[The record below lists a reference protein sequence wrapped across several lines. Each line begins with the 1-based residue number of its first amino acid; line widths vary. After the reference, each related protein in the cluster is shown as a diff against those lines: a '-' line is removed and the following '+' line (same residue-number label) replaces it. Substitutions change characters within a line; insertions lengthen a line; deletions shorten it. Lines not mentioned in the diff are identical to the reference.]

1 MPIRKPPVVF
11 LMGPT
16 AAGKTQMAIDLA
28 GRVDSELISVDSA
41 QVYRGL
47 DIGTAK
53 PDFPHHLISIRD
65 PAETYSAVEFAE
77 DAENICFEV
86 CNRGKIPVLVGGSML
101 YFQILLEG
109 FSNIPPVDPMVRR
122 ELEVEGIKKGWP
134 KLHARLSTLDPIL
147 AAKIHPNHSRRISR
161 ALEVYYST
169 GKPLSEWH
177 REGKTMTH
185 FAKKFEIYRFAIAPS
200 DRSVLHKRIERRFSA
215 MMEEGF
221 LDEVKSLFERG
232 DLNGSLPS
240 LRAVGYRQ
248 LWSYLS
254 NELSLEEARAAC
266 LSATRQVA
274 KRQLTWLKSFRKLKW
289 IYTNDDGT
297 LHSSP
302 YKGMPEDPIDLI
314 QSSIAY
320 YSR

>member
-1 MPIRKPPVVF
+1 MRKPPIVF

-28 GRVDSELISVDSA
+28 GRVDCELISVDSA

-53 PDFPHHLISIRD
+53 PNFPHHLISIRD
-65 PAETYSAVEFAE
+65 PSETYSAVEFAE
-77 DAENICFEV
+77 DAANICFEI
-86 CNRGKIPVLVGGSML
+86 CNRGKTPVLVGGSML
-101 YFQILLEG
+101 YFRILLEG
-109 FSNIPPVDPMVRR
+109 FSNIPPVDSGIRQ
-122 ELEVEGIKKGWP
+122 ELEAEGIKKGWAR
-134 KLHARLSTLDPIL
+134 LHARLSTLDPIL
-147 AAKIHPNHSRRISR
+147 ASKIHPNHSRRISR

-177 REGKTMTH
+177 REGRTTTH
-185 FAKKFEIYRFAIAPS
+185 FANNFEMYRFAITLN
-200 DRSVLHKRIERRFSA
+200 DRSVLHNRIERRFSS
-215 MMEEGF
+215 MMKEGF
-221 LDEVKSLFERG
+221 LDEVNSLFDRG
-232 DLNGSLPS
+232 DLNESLPS

-254 NELSLEEARAAC
+254 KQVSLEEACSAS

-274 KRQLTWLKSFRKLKW
+274 KRQLTWLKSFRNLKW

-297 LHSSP
+297 LHSSKS
-302 YKGMPEDPIDLI
+302 KGMPEDPIDLI
-314 QSSIAY
+314 QSFISY
-320 YSR
+320 YTG